1 MKILFI
7 GNSYTFFHKM
17 PEEIFAPMARAEGID
32 LDVTSVTRGGW
43 YLRKFADPEGEEG
56 KRLRAEIEGK
66 GYDCIILQEQSCNPV
81 VDKEDFL
88 VAVRA
93 MKALLSPHT
102 AHFVLYSTW
111 GRCQGSEKLSELGL
125 SSAEMTDRLSA
136 AYNEA
141 GCDCGMTVAEVG
153 LAFRAYGAEN
163 DVTALYDPDLSHPSQ
178 RGSEIAAR
186 VILDAV
192 KKELAI

>member
-17 PEEIFAPMARAEGID
+17 PEEIFSPMARAEGID

-43 YLRKFADPEGEEG
+43 FLRKFADPENEEG

-66 GYDCIILQEQSCNPV
+66 KYDCIILQEQSCNPV
-81 VDKEDFL
+81 VDEEDFL
-88 VAVRA
+88 RAVAAR
-93 MKALLSPHT
+93 KALLSDHT
-102 AHFVLYSTW
+102 EHFVLYGTW
-111 GRCQGSEKLSELGL
+111 GRCKGSEMLAELGL
-125 SSAEMTDRLSA
+125 SSDEMTDRLSA

-141 GCDCGMTVAEVG
+141 GDACGMTVAEVG
-153 LAFRAYGAEN
+153 LAFRAYGEEN
-163 DVTALYDPDLSHPSQ
+163 DVTALYEPDRSHPSQ
-178 RGSEIAAR
+178 KGSEVAAR

-192 KKELAI
+192 KRELGI